1 MKGMKES
8 AMGGLSKATG
18 ALQGLDPRM
27 IDMITSRL
35 NFPASKSNL
44 ITRAQDSGAS
54 QGILD
59 VLNQF
64 EDKQYNSSDDVKAE
78 IQRIQQK

>member
-1 MKGMKES
+1 M
-8 AMGGLSKATG
+8 SKATG
-18 ALQGLDPRM
+18 ALQELDPRM
-27 IDMITSRL
+27 IDMIMSRL
-35 NFPASKSNL
+35 NFPASKNNL

-78 IQRIQQK
+78 FKRIQQK

>member
-8 AMGGLSKATG
+8 AMGGMSKATG
-18 ALQGLDPRM
+18 ALQELAPRM
-27 IDMITSRL
+27 IDMIMSRL
-35 NFPASKSNL
+35 NFPASKNNL

-78 IQRIQQK
+78 FKRIQQK

>member
-1 MKGMKES
+1 MKES
-8 AMGGLSKATG
+8 AMGGMSKATG
-18 ALQGLDPRM
+18 ALQELDPRM
-27 IDMITSRL
+27 IDMIMSRL
-35 NFPASKSNL
+35 NFPASKNNL

-78 IQRIQQK
+78 FKRIQQK

>member
-1 MKGMKES
+1 MKES

-27 IDMITSRL
+27 IDMI
-35 NFPASKSNL
+35 